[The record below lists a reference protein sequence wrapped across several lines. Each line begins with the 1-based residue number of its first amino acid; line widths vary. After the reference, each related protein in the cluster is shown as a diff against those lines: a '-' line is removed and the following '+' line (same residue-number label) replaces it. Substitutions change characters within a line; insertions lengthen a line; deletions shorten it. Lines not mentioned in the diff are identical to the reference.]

1 MVVTPVP
8 LALVGCLPL
17 HIAIVSPH
25 ADESLL
31 AELLRA
37 GAEVNAREE
46 EGGN

>member
-1 MVVTPVP
+1 LVVTPVP
-8 LALVGCLPL
+8 LAFLGCLPL

-37 GAEVNAREE
+37 GAEVNGREE
-46 EGGN
+46 DGGN